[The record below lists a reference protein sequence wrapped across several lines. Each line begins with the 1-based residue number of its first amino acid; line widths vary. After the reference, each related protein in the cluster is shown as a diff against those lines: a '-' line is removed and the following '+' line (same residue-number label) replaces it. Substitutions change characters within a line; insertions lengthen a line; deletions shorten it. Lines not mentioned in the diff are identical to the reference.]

1 MTDKRTRRDLLK
13 PVQLLGLAFAA
24 AAFAG
29 IVALVAMGFFQALPA
44 EDHQRAIVVA
54 LVVAGV
60 SFIATLLIVALLLL
74 AVDLALLPVVRAEDA
89 APRRVVEFAVV
100 EIVTVPRALRRKW
113 WEAKRSSVSSIGYRL
128 HWEHAIN
135 GNTDRDGLLCLPL
148 LMVGQYHAH
157 ENGKHGKHDDTKEQH
172 KREAEAEEENVP
184 RPRCSSPC
192 RTSSRTPGSSAGRRR
207 PRRRRRR
214 RRAPRAA
221 PRTARRRTPARR
233 AGPPRPSPGGT
244 QRSRGP

>member
-74 AVDLALLPVVRAEDA
+74 AVDPAEMEKPIDRPVLLPDEVDSAGDE
-89 APRRVVEFAVV
+89 
-100 EIVTVPRALRRKW
+100 
-113 WEAKRSSVSSIGYRL
+113 
-128 HWEHAIN
+128 
-135 GNTDRDGLLCLPL
+135 
-148 LMVGQYHAH
+148 
-157 ENGKHGKHDDTKEQH
+157 
-172 KREAEAEEENVP
+172 
-184 RPRCSSPC
+184 SP
-192 RTSSRTPGSSAGRRR
+192 TSS
-207 PRRRRRR
+207 
-214 RRAPRAA
+214 
-221 PRTARRRTPARR
+221 
-233 AGPPRPSPGGT
+233 
-244 QRSRGP
+244 